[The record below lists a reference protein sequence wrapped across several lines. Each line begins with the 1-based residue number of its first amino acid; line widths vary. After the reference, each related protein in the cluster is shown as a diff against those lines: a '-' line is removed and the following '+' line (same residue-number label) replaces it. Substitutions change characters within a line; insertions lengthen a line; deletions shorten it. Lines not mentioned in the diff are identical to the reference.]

1 MKTPFLQNL
10 CLCATL
16 AFGPF
21 AGYALARGSDAGTA
35 VKAAEARIRASQSNA
50 AAKPKAVPAQAPSVA
65 QENFFTK
72 FAARFSR
79 PAPKASGEREMP
91 VVVVRESRPAPAKS
105 EPADLG
111 DLVAGIL
118 QRLGPMQLEK
128 SDDAVMNPPS
138 DSLALL
144 SHPNIQPT
152 VPVAPVPVPGQSGK
166 KPLVNPLTEHRSSTL
181 AAKVIE
187 RLEEMKGREAAMLA
201 RSAPKREA
209 TPVPVKVAPAQAD
222 PSVREGIELMAIL
235 AVSEERDAKPDV
247 LAKRTESATRV
258 GALSLLASAA
268 GETASH
274 GEGNLPFGPSS
285 RPSLLREVPRYPAS
299 KLQPV
304 PVIKPVREIDSS
316 DRTRVLVLLQPDSL
330 AGAP

>member
-1 MKTPFLQNL
+1 VVN
-10 CLCATL
+10 
-16 AFGPF
+16 
-21 AGYALARGSDAGTA
+21 
-35 VKAAEARIRASQSNA
+35 
-50 AAKPKAVPAQAPSVA
+50 

-79 PAPKASGEREMP
+79 PVPKASGAREMP
-91 VVVVRESRPAPAKS
+91 VVVVRETRTTPNKS

-111 DLVAGIL
+111 KLFSGIL

-152 VPVAPVPVPGQSGK
+152 VPVAPVPVPGQSSK
-166 KPLVNPLTEHRSSTL
+166 KPLPNPLTEQRNSWL
-181 AAKVIE
+181 AAKVTE
-187 RLEEMKGREAAMLA
+187 RLELMQGKEAAMLA
-201 RSAPKREA
+201 KSAPRREA
-209 TPVPVKVAPAQAD
+209 APLPVKVDAAPAD
-222 PSVREGIELMAIL
+222 PAVREGIELMAIL
-235 AVSEERDAKPDV
+235 AVSGDRGGKADG
-247 LAKRTESATRV
+247 LAKRSEAATRV
-258 GALSLLASAA
+258 DALSLLASAS

-274 GEGNLPFGPSS
+274 EDGGAPFTRSI

-299 KLQPV
+299 KLKPV